1 MVSSQLS
8 AFSHQPSAQDR
19 ETFVPKNGS
28 RETLVTACIYR
39 MLYVFGSKVI
49 IARKWMILRRWGGRG
64 VGVLNAGAEA
74 PRVGRGGKNGAC
86 GLGGTDRKRVRCL
99 CCGRMRHIPS
109 LDGLRAISILM
120 VVIGHWTSLHCQSE
134 VGGAF
139 ANLGVRIFFIIS
151 GYLITTLLLKEY
163 AQTSTIQLRE
173 FYVRRAYRILPA
185 AIAFMLPVFVI
196 YWGELR
202 WYHMAAAA
210 LYVTNF
216 DPGHPWF
223 LGHLWSL
230 SVEEQFYFL
239 WPGVLKKWHRHRTA
253 ILVGVILFAPV
264 YRFMCHLLKLHG
276 RADETF
282 PAVADVLA
290 IGCLL
295 AIFAGRMPRIKTTV
309 AVVMLVPVALVP
321 VYVAAVQF
329 RTTAILLL
337 LFWPLLHISI
347 AGLLLH
353 AVRTPYW
360 LLNIKPVVWLGKIS
374 YSLDLWQQLF
384 AYGPQHRNWYW
395 LVVAVGMASLSY
407 YVVELPMLRLRQ
419 EREAPEKAYA
429 QAA

>member
-1 MVSSQLS
+1 
-8 AFSHQPSAQDR
+8 
-19 ETFVPKNGS
+19 
-28 RETLVTACIYR
+28 
-39 MLYVFGSKVI
+39 
-49 IARKWMILRRWGGRG
+49 
-64 VGVLNAGAEA
+64 
-74 PRVGRGGKNGAC
+74 
-86 GLGGTDRKRVRCL
+86 
-99 CCGRMRHIPS
+99 
-109 LDGLRAISILM
+109 
-120 VVIGHWTSLHCQSE
+120 
-134 VGGAF
+134 
-139 ANLGVRIFFIIS
+139 
-151 GYLITTLLLKEY
+151 LLLQEQ
-163 AQTSTIQLRE
+163 ARSSTIQLRE

-295 AIFAGRMPRIKTTV
+295 AIFAARLPRIKSAWAWAMV
-309 AVVMLVPVALVP
+309 VPVALVP
-321 VYVAAVQF
+321 VYVGAVHF

-337 LFWPLLHISI
+337 VLWPLLHFSI
-347 AGLLLH
+347 AGLVLH
-353 AVRTPYW
+353 VVQTPYW
-360 LLNIKPVVWLGKIS
+360 ILNVKPVVWLARSATAFICGSSCLLTTLSVGTGIGCS
-374 YSLDLWQQLF
+374 SPWGWPAFLIIWSSSQCCGCGRRERCGSERMRRPHNWCVSRSLLQSL
-384 AYGPQHRNWYW
+384 GPGDYF
-395 LVVAVGMASLSY
+395 VG
-407 YVVELPMLRLRQ
+407 R
-419 EREAPEKAYA
+419 
-429 QAA
+429 